1 MNEEPII
8 TVDEEAVF
16 SLMEMGFSENRCKR
30 ALMETGNNLENA
42 LNYIMSTMEDS
53 SQDAPIV
60 AKKKGKASNGNS
72 IEQLVELVW
81 PDAEMM
87 GIQKKYLYAA
97 AERVTNPQE
106 IINYVFEHQDELD
119 LAILQKEQSTNNFK
133 DSRSRSLTDREVRGA
148 ADKDGWGLRSHRLGD
163 SLGTECACRTLHRL
177 LQTGGR
183 MDLLQRFQSV
193 QG

>member
-1 MNEEPII
+1 MNEEPVI

-60 AKKKGKASNGNS
+60 SKKKAKAANGNS
-72 IEQLVELVW
+72 IEQLVERVW

-97 AERVTNPQE
+97 AEKISNPDE
-106 IINYVFEHQDELD
+106 LINYVFEHQEELD
-119 LAILQKEQSTNNFK
+119 LAIQQKEQSSNNFK
-133 DSRSRSLTDREVRGA
+133 DSRSRGLTDREVRGA
-148 ADKDGWGLRSHRLGD
+148 ADEHGRALPGDRLG
-163 SLGTECACRTLHRL
+163 GAPRPQRARGPLHRL
-177 LQTGGR
+177 LPAARRVG
-183 MDLLQRFQSV
+183 LLQRLE
-193 QG
+193 GLPG